1 LQSFSC
7 LVTATVDSGYSESA
21 YSELS
26 VIVNYFRGP
35 FKNPYHLNTKN
46 SGYSELRLYIM
57 PKIFTKK
64 VHYNRSGL
72 KKKFTI
78 TGVTPDI
85 VNSGY
90 SEPISPV
97 PWEFTLTGVNFR

>member
-1 LQSFSC
+1 MEKKHMLKIS
-7 LVTATVDSGYSESA
+7 
-21 YSELS
+21 
-26 VIVNYFRGP
+26 NYA
-35 FKNPYHLNTKN
+35 KN
-46 SGYSELRLYIM
+46 I
-57 PKIFTKK
+57 TKK

-90 SEPISPV
+90 SEPISPG
-97 PWEFTLTGVNFR
+97 PWEFTITGVNCILKVW